1 MNLATALEYAR
12 PGEEWTLDGDDYTG
26 LTWLSDTPKPTQKAL
41 ETAYP
46 LAVAAKEAAE
56 AEHLATIQ
64 AARDHALGLG
74 FTNAMIDLM
83 YPTLDEFV
91 SPQIEEAPSE

>member
-1 MNLATALEYAR
+1 MIDISTALGHLR
-12 PGEEWTLDGDDYTG
+12 PNEAWSLNGNDYDG
-26 LTWLSDTPKPTQKAL
+26 LTWLSDTPKPTEK
-41 ETAYP
+41 EIVDAYP

-74 FTNAMIDLM
+74 FTNAMIDVM
-83 YPTLDEFV
+83 YPTLN
-91 SPQIEEAPSE
+91 QEA

>member
-1 MNLATALEYAR
+1 MNLPLALQYAR

-26 LTWLSDTPKPTQKAL
+26 LTWISDTAKPTQKAL

-56 AEHLATIQ
+56 AEHQATIT
-64 AARDHALGLG
+64 AARDHAAFLG
-74 FTNAMIDLM
+74 FTPAMLAVM
-83 YPTLDEFV
+83 YPQL
-91 SPQIEEAPSE
+91 EEPTSE